1 MDTRQSS
8 DDDTTEGSP
17 GQARVAGTDSG
28 EDDDDDSEME
38 MDGEGGETKAT
49 GSLTLAHLPV
59 YPSSAQLGEQV
70 AAFRAVSI
78 SACAPG

>member
-17 GQARVAGTDSG
+17 GQARVVDPEG
-28 EDDDDDSEME
+28 DDDDDSEME